1 MSSLIASGLL
11 LAVASFGL
19 GWILHFIVWRIK
31 RPEAYPIWVP
41 LILFVGFAIAASIY
55 FTHFRSAIWSENVEV
70 LASALLL
77 HAVLTVG
84 YMMGYAGIIEYSPS
98 AEVLYAVASCPDGVS
113 EKDLKVTSVTDEF
126 LVGKRLSHLVSAGMV
141 RQDNDRFSIEPVGR
155 LIVKF
160 TIIYRGLLFEQPFGE
175 G

>member
-1 MSSLIASGLL
+1 MRSTVFSGLL
-11 LAVASFGL
+11 LAVVSFGL
-19 GWILHFIVWRIK
+19 GWILHFIIWRIK

-41 LILFVGFAIAASIY
+41 LILFLGFAIATSVY
-55 FTHFRSAIWSENVEV
+55 LTHFRSVVWSENVEV
-70 LASALLL
+70 LVSALLL

-98 AEVLYAVASCPDGVS
+98 AEVLYAVASHPDGVS
-113 EKDLKVTSVTDEF
+113 EADLDVTSVTDEF

-141 RQDNDRFSIEPVGR
+141 RQNNDRFSIEPSGR
-155 LIVKF
+155 FIVNF
-160 TIIYRGLLFEQPFGE
+160 TIFYRHMLFEQPFGE